1 MDDKTKKLLGSATV
15 AVASLGLATLP
26 GLGAPS
32 DEAVTL
38 TGLPNA
44 TGPGVESD
52 LLMELM
58 LRTGG
63 SQSVEAISRE
73 LRQMLSYMSEERY
86 AELPTLIWGIRSLG
100 LTDEAQSEI
109 FASLIDQLAAIDLP
123 LDEPLVEQLAEALV
137 GEPERAILAEPVLL
151 EPDPVP
157 LQPTARGLGLYEG

>member
-26 GLGAPS
+26 GFGAPS

-38 TGLPNA
+38 SGLPGAN
-44 TGPGVESD
+44 GPGVESD
-52 LLMELM
+52 LLIELM

-63 SQSVEAISRE
+63 SQSAGAINRE

-86 AELPTLIWGIRSLG
+86 AELPTLIWNLRSLG
-100 LTDEAQSEI
+100 LSDDAQSEI
-109 FASLIDQLAAIDLP
+109 FANLIDQLAAIDLP
-123 LDEPLVEQLAEALV
+123 LDEPLVEQLADALV
-137 GEPERAILAEPVLL
+137 GDAELALLAEPIPV

-157 LQPTARGLGLYEG
+157 LQPTVRGVGLYEG

>member
-26 GLGAPS
+26 GFGAPS

-38 TGLPNA
+38 SGLPGA
-44 TGPGVESD
+44 SGPVVESD
-52 LLMELM
+52 LLVELM

-63 SQSVEAISRE
+63 SQSVEAINRE

-86 AELPTLIWGIRSLG
+86 AELPTLIWGLRSLG
-100 LTDEAQSEI
+100 LSSETQSEI
-109 FASLIDQLAAIDLP
+109 FASLIDQLAAIDVP

-137 GEPERAILAEPVLL
+137 GDAERAILAEPVLL
-151 EPDPVP
+151 EPDPTPV
-157 LQPTARGLGLYEG
+157 QPTARGVGLYEG

>member
-26 GLGAPS
+26 GFGAPS

-38 TGLPNA
+38 SGFPGAN
-44 TGPGVESD
+44 GPGVESD
-52 LLMELM
+52 LLIELM

-86 AELPTLIWGIRSLG
+86 AELPTLIWGLRSLG
-100 LTDEAQSEI
+100 LSDNARNEI
-109 FASLIDQLAAIDLP
+109 FADLIDQLAAIDLP

-137 GEPERAILAEPVLL
+137 GDAERAILAEPVVP

-157 LQPTARGLGLYEG
+157 AQPTARVGLYEG

>member
-15 AVASLGLATLP
+15 AVASLGLSTLP
-26 GLGAPS
+26 GFGAPS

-38 TGLPNA
+38 SGLPGTN
-44 TGPGVESD
+44 GPGVESD
-52 LLMELM
+52 LLIELM

-63 SQSVEAISRE
+63 SQSAEVISRE

-86 AELPTLIWGIRSLG
+86 ADLPALIWGLRSLG
-100 LTDEAQSEI
+100 LSDGAQTEI

-137 GEPERAILAEPVLL
+137 GDAERAILAEPVVV

-157 LQPTARGLGLYEG
+157 AKPTARVGLYEG